1 MTDFQKLPAAAALPI
16 DAGIEPGFLVRSAQA
31 PAEAAIQHDF
41 KRAIHQLEGILK
53 DNEGNTVKNT
63 AFPSEGDS
71 GFDLIELIDFQK
83 DGSPFGHF
91 EFDDFFPGI
100 PGEDDHDTNFSTEIL
115 TYLALKP
122 GTHRLG
128 LTVHVGKPDQNDED
142 RFKVFAATS
151 PRDRFAQEIG
161 DFELTLL
168 GYREGPND
176 CSFDFTVEKAVSYT
190 HLTLPTNREV

>member
-1 MTDFQKLPAAAALPI
+1 M
-16 DAGIEPGFLVRSAQA
+16 
-31 PAEAAIQHDF
+31 
-41 KRAIHQLEGILK
+41 
-53 DNEGNTVKNT
+53 
-63 AFPSEGDS
+63 
-71 GFDLIELIDFQK
+71 IELIDFQK

-100 PGEDDHDTNFSTEIL
+100 PGEEDHDTNFSTEIL

-176 CSFDFTVEKAVSYT
+176 CSFDFTVEKEGLYPFRIVYWNKSGNAALEFYSIDLET
-190 HLTLPTNREV
+190 EERILINDT